1 MLKKKYIIFRFL
13 IVIFVVIVKPLREQ
27 TRINRC
33 HSLIHHDWLKRKT
46 AKLSFLFSS
55 LTMATS
61 NENINGHLVIL
72 GATGAT
78 GLHLVQQALARG
90 YKVTAP
96 VRNPQKLVHVENKN
110 LEV

>member
-1 MLKKKYIIFRFL
+1 
-13 IVIFVVIVKPLREQ
+13 
-27 TRINRC
+27 
-33 HSLIHHDWLKRKT
+33 
-46 AKLSFLFSS
+46 
-55 LTMATS
+55 MATS